1 MCHVWL
7 VRRHGRT
14 ARKLLNSKDR
24 TIKSYDKNFLLLKS
38 FIKKKKKKKIIR
50 SIEVILANNEP
61 SKFV

>member
-14 ARKLLNSKDR
+14 ARELLNSKDR

-38 FIKKKKKKKIIR
+38 FIKKKKKKKKSFDR
-50 SIEVILANNEP
+50 S
-61 SKFV
+61 K